1 MSYYFGT
8 DTNNGTPFPDCG
20 STSHFY
26 IGRLGGETTP
36 GGGGFDDTAAS
47 DAGALHAFAYWDL
60 AGPTSAPSGSTYTEW
75 GKSQAE
81 SFYTAWENQ
90 SAAKGTTLFADIEP
104 LNGGW
109 LDGGVQPIKPL
120 TKMCYMGF

>member
-1 MSYYFGT
+1 VSYYFGT

-60 AGPTSAPSGSTYTEW
+60 DGTWHPTT
-75 GKSQAE
+75 
-81 SFYTAWENQ
+81 
-90 SAAKGTTLFADIEP
+90 
-104 LNGGW
+104 
-109 LDGGVQPIKPL
+109 
-120 TKMCYMGF
+120 